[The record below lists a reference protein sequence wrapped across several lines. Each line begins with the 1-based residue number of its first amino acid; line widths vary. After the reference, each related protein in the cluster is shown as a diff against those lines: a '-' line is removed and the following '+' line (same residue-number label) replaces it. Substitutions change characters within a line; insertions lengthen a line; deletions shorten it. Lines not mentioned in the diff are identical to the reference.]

1 MLCWGPKRSQLI
13 DLRGYVWVDNRVD
26 SFVSTQ
32 KMECYF
38 FPNLVLECLFLTIH
52 QAPEQSNQ
60 PLVVNCPGALGQR
73 GPACDLPASF
83 SRRSPDVLHILTQL
97 VWGILTLGSKEASVL
112 FIAHIL
118 LPPNWVS
125 SNVFCRQK
133 GSLKYDGWVDGWTMN
148 KFQEEKQTQDR

>member
-1 MLCWGPKRSQLI
+1 
-13 DLRGYVWVDNRVD
+13 
-26 SFVSTQ
+26 
-32 KMECYF
+32 MERYF

-83 SRRSPDVLHILTQL
+83 SRPHILTQL
-97 VWGILTLGSKEASVL
+97 AWGILTLGSKEASVL
-112 FIAHIL
+112 LIAHIL

-125 SNVFCRQK
+125 SNVFCGQK
-133 GSLKYDGWVDGWTMN
+133 GSLKYDGWVD
-148 KFQEEKQTQDR
+148 K